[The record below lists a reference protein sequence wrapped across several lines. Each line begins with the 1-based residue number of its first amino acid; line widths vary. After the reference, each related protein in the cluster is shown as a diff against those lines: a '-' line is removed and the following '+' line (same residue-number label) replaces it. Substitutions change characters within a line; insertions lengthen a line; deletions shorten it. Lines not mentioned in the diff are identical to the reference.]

1 MSTEELPTPKPSKIE
16 TTTAS
21 FVEEFLAQGNNVP
34 TQIWQ
39 IIIMC
44 KRRRI
49 QSLGRSS
56 SFDGTLLSFGS
67 LIERTQD
74 GDAE

>member
-1 MSTEELPTPKPSKIE
+1 MSTQELPTPTPSKIE

-21 FVEEFLAQGNNVP
+21 FVGEFLAHGNNVP
-34 TQIWQ
+34 TQISRLL
-39 IIIMC
+39 C
-44 KRRRI
+44 VNVGAI

-56 SFDGTLLSFGS
+56 SFGGTLLSFAY
-67 LIERTQD
+67 LPECTQD

>member
-1 MSTEELPTPKPSKIE
+1 MSTQELPTPTPSKIE
-16 TTTAS
+16 ITTAS
-21 FVEEFLAQGNNVP
+21 FVGEFLAQGNNVP
-34 TQIWQ
+34 TQIGRLLL
-39 IIIMC
+39 C
-44 KRRRI
+44 LNVGAI

-67 LIERTQD
+67 LIERPQD

>member
-1 MSTEELPTPKPSKIE
+1 MSTEELPTPTPSKIE

-21 FVEEFLAQGNNVP
+21 FVGEFLAQGNNVP

-39 IIIMC
+39 IIIIMC
-44 KRRRI
+44 KRRKI

-56 SFDGTLLSFGS
+56 SFDGTLLSLVLS
-67 LIERTQD
+67 
-74 GDAE
+74 